1 MATIISCCQY
11 VNTCSAYFTARMEE
25 NKKASDA
32 RRAEYEAARKAR
44 FQEISTQGEETK
56 AADDKGA

>member
-1 MATIISCCQY
+1 
-11 VNTCSAYFTARMEE
+11 MEE
-25 NKKASDA
+25 YKKASDA